1 MPNPHSGGG
10 GGGMQILTPIAHLV
24 FAPLNS
30 CHLCTIPV
38 GTSGKY
44 QVGHIASRHQRVLFV
59 CRSRVVTSRRAAL
72 MIFLAKSS
80 LAAVLGSKPEAHNDA
95 KCSRRTL

>member
-1 MPNPHSGGG
+1 MRGRKVISDTYKSETVGHAEPAIGGGGGG

-30 CHLCTIPV
+30 CHLFTIPV

-59 CRSRVVTSRRAAL
+59 CRSSIYHEWSRREE
-72 MIFLAKSS
+72 
-80 LAAVLGSKPEAHNDA
+80 P
-95 KCSRRTL
+95 R